1 VGIFGPREGTNSKQH
16 HTRLQGNWDLAPEPE
31 ALVGKMGP
39 SEQFKEVSIPGIP
52 DLEDEKRNTSF
63 YDHVGESAGETS
75 DEE

>member
-1 VGIFGPREGTNSKQH
+1 
-16 HTRLQGNWDLAPEPE
+16 
-31 ALVGKMGP
+31 MGP